1 MDVNQKFGPL
11 LRDVFGRKVAVKKFA
26 YSYSMGG
33 KRGTFRWSKQKLYK
47 FLGIEI
53 LNFRGS

>member
-1 MDVNQKFGPL
+1 MDINQKFGPR
-11 LRDVFGRKVAVKKFA
+11 LRDVYGRKVAVNKFA

-47 FLGIEI
+47 FLGI
-53 LNFRGS
+53 